1 MRDESGT
8 RARLPVWRT
17 DGLADR
23 LAAYLTDQ
31 MREPVT
37 VSALKR
43 FTAGLSWVTV
53 LFVMQPA
60 SGAAREAI
68 LRIGDPN
75 GLLAPY
81 STLPEYL
88 TFTTLNAETVVPVP
102 RVLWHSDD
110 PATFGAPF
118 LIVTRLRGETLLP
131 RWPGAENEVPYPYA
145 KQVTEDFATHL
156 AAIHGCAWRGTP
168 IEALTP
174 GATVETCT
182 HMEIDRWS
190 KHAAGPSGGLEDN
203 AMRYAAGWLH
213 AHAPTSDEVV
223 LLHGDYR
230 VGNFLVDDGRISG
243 LLDWELTHLGDPHE
257 DLAWAAMRT
266 FGGTQTTLSG
276 LLDLK
281 AFQERY
287 TAASG
292 RQVDLDRVRY
302 FQVLGQF
309 KMASMLVGTEQR
321 LRNGDLHDIR
331 LAVMALQKAT
341 TLMGML
347 KMIEIAA

>member
-1 MRDESGT
+1 M
-8 RARLPVWRT
+8 WRT

-31 MREPVT
+31 MREPVA

-53 LFVMQPA
+53 LFVMHPS
-60 SGAAREAI
+60 SGGVREAI

-88 TFTTLNAETVVPVP
+88 TFTTLNAETAVPVP

-131 RWPGAENEVPYPYA
+131 RWPGAETEVPYPHA

-174 GATVETCT
+174 GRRSRPARIEKST
-182 HMEIDRWS
+182 
-190 KHAAGPSGGLEDN
+190 AGACMRRARPVVWKTMPC
-203 AMRYAAGWLH
+203 AMRPDGCTPMRRN
-213 AHAPTSDEVV
+213 PTRL

-266 FGGTQTTLSG
+266 FGGTRTTLSG
-276 LLDLK
+276 LLDLQ

-292 RQVDLDRVRY
+292 RQVDQHRVRY

-331 LAVMALQKAT
+331 LAVMVLQKAT